1 MEVDLEDQAPN
12 QCYLLQLLKEACLTL
27 YHLIE
32 DALNWSTD
40 VACVR
45 KAQKILIVCFCIG

>member
-45 KAQKILIVCFCIG
+45 KAQKILIVCF